1 MLVTLLLLFVQQ
13 TTAPAPAPA
22 DTARLVV
29 ANRTVMVFRSPLGAL
44 SPGDRAA
51 AALVRIDS
59 AVARNRDSVDV
70 APAAEGVLVRAG
82 GVAMFVVTPGDAHT
96 ANRDSLTRVATTAAG
111 TLRLSIRD
119 ARDARSIQ
127 AILIGLL
134 LALLATAI
142 VVLLFRGMYAVRR
155 MLLTRVRAFAAR
167 AAPQLEF
174 RGTPLMRANQIAKIA
189 RHTVNWV
196 TIGLVLLVLYIYT
209 GYVLTRFPWT
219 RPSGEV
225 LGHYLTTTVLHLGG
239 SILRSVPKLFTIF
252 LIFAFTR
259 FATSIVRTVFDSVA
273 QKRIVI
279 PGIHPDTAMPTRRIA
294 NALLW
299 MFALVVAYPYVPGS
313 DSAAFKGVSVFGG
326 LLITLGSAGLV
337 GQAMS
342 GLVLMYSRSFR
353 VGQYVQAG
361 SIQGTVI
368 ELGLLAT
375 RLRTPKNEIVTLPN
389 TVVIGSAVTNYSAP
403 TEYGHPLLIYSS
415 VTIGYDVPW
424 RRVHELLI
432 QAATGLEFAL
442 KEPVPFVLQRALD
455 DSYVEYQV
463 NVAIDA
469 ARSAE
474 LPALYAKLHAAI
486 QDSFAG
492 GDVEIMSPRYLSMRD
507 GNKSTV
513 PVRAG
518 DAGGGG
524 AAPAAPTVPAPG

>member
-1 MLVTLLLLFVQQ
+1 MLVTLLLLLAQQ
-13 TTAPAPAPA
+13 TTPAIQRDTVLP

-29 ANRTVMVFRSPLGAL
+29 ANRTVTVFRAPLGAL
-44 SPGDRAA
+44 SPAERASA
-51 AALVRIDS
+51 AMVRIDS
-59 AVARNRDSVDV
+59 AVARGQDSVDV
-70 APAAEGVLVRAG
+70 TPAAEGLLVRAG
-82 GVAMFVVTPGDAHT
+82 GVAMFVVTPGDVHAT
-96 ANRDSLTRVATTAAG
+96 GRDTVANRDSLVLAARAAAE
-111 TLRLSIRD
+111 TLRLSMRD
-119 ARDARSIQ
+119 ARDAQSVK

-142 VVLLFRGMYAVRR
+142 LVVLFRLLFKARQA
-155 MLLTRVRAFAAR
+155 LLARVSAFSAR

-174 RGTPLMRANQIAKIA
+174 RGTPLMRANQIAKFL
-189 RHTVNWV
+189 RHTITWASAA
-196 TIGLVLLVLYIYT
+196 LVVLALYVYT

-219 RPSGEV
+219 RPAGEA
-225 LGHYLTTTVLHLGG
+225 LGKYLSTTLLHLGG
-239 SILRSVPKLFTIF
+239 SLLHAVPKVFTIF
-252 LIFAFTR
+252 LIFVITR
-259 FATSIVRTVFDSVA
+259 FATNIVRTLFDA
-273 QKRIVI
+273 LGQQRITI
-279 PGIHPDTAMPTRRIA
+279 PGIHPDTAQPTRRIA

-299 MFALVVAYPYVPGS
+299 MFAIVVAYPYVPGS

-361 SIQGTVI
+361 TVQGTVL

-375 RLRTPKNEIVTLPN
+375 KLRTPKNEIVTLPN

-432 QAATGLEFAL
+432 AAATGLDFVIE
-442 KEPVPFVLQRALD
+442 EPAPFVLQRALD

-463 NVAIDA
+463 NAAIDA
-469 ARSAE
+469 ARADE
-474 LPALYAKLHAAI
+474 LPSLYAKLHAAI
-486 QDSFAG
+486 QDSFAD
-492 GDVEIMSPRYLSMRD
+492 GDVEIMSPTYLSMRD

-513 PVRAG
+513 PVRSAP
-518 DAGGGG
+518 AGG
-524 AAPAAPTVPAPG
+524 